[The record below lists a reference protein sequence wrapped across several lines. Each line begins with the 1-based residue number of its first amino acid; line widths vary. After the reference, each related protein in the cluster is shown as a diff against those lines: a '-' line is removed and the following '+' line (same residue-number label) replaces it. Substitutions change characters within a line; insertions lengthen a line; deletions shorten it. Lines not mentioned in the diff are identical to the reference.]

1 MSQYAL
7 AKIIE
12 TIPEDETST
21 TTTTTSTTS
30 TTTTTSMENH
40 NRNMNEE
47 AEIISDNYFS
57 SEDDEIYDLEG
68 YFYELNKEDKETST
82 AKTESYINKVSPKDD
97 QKKENEWNQK
107 DTTTRKEY
115 DVTYKEK
122 QEDENNDKDEKKRKD
137 RNNKRDENKKKE
149 VDKKKD
155 KNKKKEEDKMEVG
168 SSNGESPKGY
178 TTIGPY
184 DYGNHQWHDSWLGFW
199 QRANSQFKR

>member
-12 TIPEDETST
+12 TIPEDEAS
-21 TTTTTSTTS
+21 TTTTSTSTTS
-30 TTTTTSMENH
+30 TTTTSMENH

-82 AKTESYINKVSPKDD
+82 AKTERYINKVSPKDD

-122 QEDENNDKDEKKRKD
+122 HENKNNNKKEKKRK
-137 RNNKRDENKKKE
+137 NGNKKKDE
-149 VDKKKD
+149 
-155 KNKKKEEDKMEVG
+155 NKKKEEDKMKIG
-168 SSNGESPKGY
+168 SSNWESPKGY

>member
-21 TTTTTSTTS
+21 TTTSTSTTS
-30 TTTTTSMENH
+30 TTTTSMENL

-57 SEDDEIYDLEG
+57 SEDDKIYDLEG

-122 QEDENNDKDEKKRKD
+122 HENENNNKEEKKRK
-137 RNNKRDENKKKE
+137 NGNKKKDENKKNE
-149 VDKKKD
+149 KD
-155 KNKKKEEDKMEVG
+155 KMKVG

>member
-21 TTTTTSTTS
+21 TTTSTSTTS
-30 TTTTTSMENH
+30 TTTTSMENL

-57 SEDDEIYDLEG
+57 SEDDKIYDLEG

-82 AKTESYINKVSPKDD
+82 AKTESYIQKVSQKDD
-97 QKKENEWNQK
+97 QNKENEWNQK

-122 QEDENNDKDEKKRKD
+122 HENENNNKEEKKRK
-137 RNNKRDENKKKE
+137 NGNKKKDENKKNE
-149 VDKKKD
+149 KD
-155 KNKKKEEDKMEVG
+155 KMKVG